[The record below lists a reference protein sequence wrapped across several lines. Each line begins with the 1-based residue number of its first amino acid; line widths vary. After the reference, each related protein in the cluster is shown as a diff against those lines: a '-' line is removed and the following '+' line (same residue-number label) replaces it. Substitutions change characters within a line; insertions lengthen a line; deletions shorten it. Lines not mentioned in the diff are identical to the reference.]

1 MDITAFL
8 DTELERRYSEYVVPK
23 NLNIFCGTW
32 NVNAKD
38 PNDEVKSWLEQNE
51 KFKPDILALGFQ
63 EIVDL
68 NAVNLLIDS
77 DADKKWED
85 KIIETLPEG
94 KYELLCSERL
104 VGILLLVY
112 VAKDKIPW
120 IPKSEIVSSHVG
132 VGLFGHAGNKGG
144 VGIRFKIYDSEIVFI
159 CTHLAAHKNN
169 VQGRNQDYAN
179 IIQNIK
185 FNVLG
190 EEIQANDHHFIF
202 WIGDLNYRLNHSDLE
217 TVYKKIRNREIEDLL
232 RYDQLK
238 NEMNARNVFR
248 DFHEGD
254 IHFSPTYKFI
264 PGKNEYDQ
272 RPDKKLRMP
281 AWCDRVLWSKGDKTT
296 CNLED
301 VKLLEYGMSTKQT
314 MSDHKPVYALFE
326 FEAHQIDGQRQ
337 HQTRKL
343 VTKQYD
349 YQQNQSLMK
358 VSLPTEHKFNDVKF
372 GEPKTIMFEVVNVGQ
387 VVAEFEFANR
397 LEDQHDEEVSYSKKW
412 LKIEPLR
419 GRVAVG
425 SKKTITLTAH
435 IKRDSVEEVTKQG
448 MEDFLIFRLA
458 RGGDAFITIFGNYCP
473 SCFGQTIEKLV
484 KIRQPISRVNLNDI
498 PTPETALSLPKE
510 VWRMIDYIYKF
521 GLDTPQLFKQK
532 GIASE
537 VSEIR
542 DCLDHGK
549 EFQRVSIHSMAEA
562 LIRFL
567 ESLID
572 PVFPAKDCDGYQEQN
587 LTQFCKEKLSLL
599 PTSHYNTFIYV
610 VSFLREVL
618 RHESKN
624 RCNAKTLAYQ
634 FGSTLLHA
642 PIWNIPENELA
653 EYPPFRVLYHFLT
666 GNELGS

>member
-1 MDITAFL
+1 MDISAFL
-8 DTELERRYSEYVVPK
+8 DTELERRYSEYVVPNK
-23 NLNIFCGTW
+23 LNIFCGTW
-32 NVNAKD
+32 NVNAKE
-38 PNDEVKSWLEQNE
+38 PKDEVKSWLEQNLS
-51 KFKPDILALGFQ
+51 FSPDIMALGFQ

-77 DADKKWED
+77 DADKKWVEHVE
-85 KIIETLPEG
+85 KYLPEG
-94 KYELLCSERL
+94 KYELLESERL
-104 VGILLLVY
+104 VGILLLIY
-112 VAKDKIPW
+112 VDKEKIPW
-120 IPKSEIVSSHVG
+120 IPKSEIVASHVG

-144 VGIRFKIYDSEIVFI
+144 VGIRFKIFDSELVFI
-159 CTHLAAHKNN
+159 CSHLAAHKNN

-179 IIQNIK
+179 IIQNLK
-185 FNVLG
+185 FTVLG
-190 EEIQANDHHFIF
+190 EEIQSKDHHFIF
-202 WIGDLNYRLNHSDLE
+202 WIGDLNYRLNHSDLG
-217 TVYKKIRNREIEDLL
+217 TVYKKIKTREIDDLL

-248 DFHEGD
+248 DFTEGE

-264 PGKNEYDQ
+264 PGTKQYDQ

-281 AWCDRVLWSKGDKTT
+281 AWCDRILWSKGDKTT
-296 CNLED
+296 CKADD
-301 VKLLEYGMSTKQT
+301 VKLIEYGMSTKQT
-314 MSDHKPVYALFE
+314 MSDHKPVYALFQ
-326 FEAHQIDGQRQ
+326 FEANQIDGQRQ
-337 HQTRKL
+337 QKTRKQ
-343 VTKQYD
+343 VTRQFDRK
-349 YQQNQSLMK
+349 QNQMIMK
-358 VSLPTEHKFNDVKF
+358 VNLQTEHTFVDVKF
-372 GEPKTIMFEVVNVGQ
+372 GEPKTITFEVINIGQ
-387 VVAEFEFANR
+387 VYAEFEFANR
-397 LEDQHDEEVSYSKKW
+397 VEDADDDQVSYSKKW

-435 IKRDSVEEVTKQG
+435 VARETVEEVTKSG
-448 MEDFLIFRLA
+448 MEDFLIFRLVQ
-458 RGGDAFITIFGNYCP
+458 GGDAFITIFGNYCP

-498 PTPETALSLPKE
+498 PTPEAALSLPKE

-542 DCLDHGK
+542 DCLDNGK

-567 ESLID
+567 ESLIV
-572 PVFPAKDCDGYQEQN
+572 PVFPADSCDGFQEVN

-599 PTSHYNTFIYV
+599 PTSRYNTFIYV

-624 RCNAKTLAYQ
+624 RCNAKALAYQ
-634 FGSTLLHA
+634 FGSTLMHA
-642 PIWNIPENELA
+642 QIWTVPEADLKDYA
-653 EYPPFRVLYHFLT
+653 PFRVLYHFLT
-666 GNELGS
+666 GSDLGS